1 MQKLIIKGKRELKG
15 KISISGSKNS
25 TLPILAASILA
36 NKVCLKNIPLVKD
49 IFTMVE
55 LLNHIGLKTKF
66 NKKKNIVEIENNEK
80 NINTLAPYKLVK
92 TMRAGVLVLGSL
104 LTKYRIA
111 KVSLP
116 GGCAIGSR
124 PVNLHLFALKKL
136 GAKIKIKDGYIFAEA
151 KKGLKGAII
160 RFPSISVGATENAL
174 LASINAKGRTILKN
188 CAIEPEINDLIIF
201 LKKLGASINLKG
213 RTITISE
220 RKLKKTKIIHE
231 VVFDRIELGTY
242 MIAGALL
249 AKNKMIIN
257 KINPKIVK
265 TEIDLLKKIGVQIK
279 ISKTSLIIKSS
290 KNLKRIN
297 ILTKPY
303 PGFPTDLQ
311 AQFMVLLTQING
323 ESKIREDIFENRFMH
338 VPELRRMGAQIEIKN
353 KTAIISGPT
362 KLTGAEVMA
371 TDLRASVSLVLAGLV
386 AENRT
391 IINRIYHLDRG
402 YEFIEK
408 KLKGCKAQIKRV

>member
-36 NKVCLKNIPLVKD
+36 NKACLKNIPLVKD